1 MRLLTIL
8 LLSASIVAC
17 GDKTEDTGTDS
28 TTEAS
33 IEPAGEP
40 SGEPSG
46 EPASEPSGE
55 DTSST
60 GDTPEELGKGL
71 YEANCAS
78 CHGDDATGVS
88 APSLL
93 DKSDEQFIEAVQNG
107 KGYMPA
113 FPDLSD
119 TDIGNIIAFVRSL

>member
-1 MRLLTIL
+1 MRLFTSL
-8 LLSASIVAC
+8 LLSAAFLGC
-17 GDKTEDTGTDS
+17 GDKTEDTAIDD

-33 IEPAGEP
+33 TEPAG
-40 SGEPSG
+40 
-46 EPASEPSGE
+46 EPSGE

-60 GDTPEELGKGL
+60 GDAPEELGKAL
-71 YEANCAS
+71 YEANCAG
-78 CHGDDATGVS
+78 CHGNDASGTS

-93 DKSDEQFIEAVQNG
+93 EMSDEQFIEAVKNG

-119 TDIGNIIAFVRSL
+119 TDIDNIIAFVRSL

>member
-28 TTEAS
+28 TTETS
-33 IEPAGEP
+33 TEPA
-40 SGEPSG
+40 GEPSG

-119 TDIGNIIAFVRSL
+119 TDIGNIIAFVRSLESLS

>member
-8 LLSASIVAC
+8 LLSAGFIAC
-17 GDKTEDTGTDS
+17 GDKSEDTGTES

-33 IEPAGEP
+33 TEPA
-40 SGEPSG
+40 GEPSG

-60 GDTPEELGKGL
+60 GDAPEELGKAL
-71 YEANCAS
+71 YEANCAG

-93 DKSDEQFIEAVQNG
+93 EMSDEQFVEAVQNG

>member
-1 MRLLTIL
+1 MRLFTSL
-8 LLSASIVAC
+8 LLGAAFLGC
-17 GDKTEDTGTDS
+17 GDKSEDTATEPS
-28 TTEAS
+28 T
-33 IEPAGEP
+33 EPAGEP

-60 GDTPEELGKGL
+60 GDAPEELGKAL
-71 YEANCAS
+71 YEANCTG

-88 APSLL
+88 APGLL
-93 DKSDEQFIEAVQNG
+93 DKSDEQFVEAVQNG

-119 TDIGNIIAFVRSL
+119 TDIGNIIAYVRSL